1 MKVLLVGCG
10 AVGIALATALCASG
24 TETDLVARGETARSI
39 REGGVARDGLFGDAA
54 APASRLRVY
63 ESVQDAG
70 AGYDYI
76 LNCSKTTGNAE
87 IARGVAARRA
97 DLLAPGGVLVL
108 CQNGIGNE
116 HAFADALPQ
125 EQIYHGSFAIG
136 FERVSRNKSRV
147 TVFSKPITIGSIFA
161 QPAQACAR
169 LAEAVDS
176 GGIPCKV
183 TDEIGKTLWAKL
195 LYNCALNPLSA
206 VLRVNY
212 GGLAKS
218 DAGKALV
225 NDIIGEIFAVMR
237 AAGFATFW
245 PDAAAYRKEFWERI
259 VPPTYEHRSSTLQDM
274 ERKIPTEI
282 ESLNGAVVRIGE
294 RCGVDAPCNRF
305 VTRLIQAAE
314 ANY

>member
-1 MKVLLVGCG
+1 MRVLLVGCG

-24 TETDLVARGETARSI
+24 AETDLVARGETAESVRAGGIARS
-39 REGGVARDGLFGDAA
+39 GLFGDAA
-54 APASRLRVY
+54 VPASRLRVS
-63 ESVQDAG
+63 ESVQEAG

-87 IARGVAARRA
+87 IARGIAARRA

-116 HAFADALPQ
+116 HAFADALPP
-125 EQIYHGSFAIG
+125 ERIYHGSFAIG
-136 FERVSRNKSRV
+136 FERVRRNESHV
-147 TVFSKPITIGSIFA
+147 TVFSKPITIGSIFGK
-161 QPAQACAR
+161 PAQACAR

-176 GGIPCKV
+176 AGIPCKV

-206 VLRVNY
+206 ILRVNY

-218 DAGKALV
+218 GEGRALV
-225 NDIIGEIFAVMR
+225 DDVIGEIFAVMR
-237 AAGFATFW
+237 AAGFETFW

-259 VPPTYEHRSSTLQDM
+259 APPTYGHRSSTLQDM

-282 ESLNGAVVRIGE
+282 DSLNGAVVRIGE
-294 RCGVDAPCNRF
+294 RCGVPAPCNRF
-305 VTRLIQAAE
+305 VTRLIRAAE